1 MYLAFDMA
9 NWSWPQW
16 FYFGLMVLVLVLAA
30 FLHGHKRTGHHSF
43 PAQFVGFVLGLFVLT
58 AGGFFA

>member
-9 NWSWPQW
+9 NWAWPQW
-16 FYFGLMVLVLVLAA
+16 VYFGLIVLVVVLSA
-30 FLHGHKRTGHHSF
+30 FVHGHKRTGHHSF
-43 PAQFVGFVLGLFVLT
+43 PVQLVSAAVSLFILS